1 MISGAQF
8 ATVPVS
14 AATSRRRAFADAT
27 SPGWPLWHVVTRSL
41 VQGRVQRAS
50 ALLCVRAHSGIVG
63 RMSSL
68 QVVPPGALRSPIRTR
83 TRLLLGRAALAS
95 AATMVAFAGASAG
108 VAHAADGP
116 VYRLAGGCYALKD
129 AETGQYVTR
138 DGRGYGL
145 GSSTSAGAT
154 PFRLQATALGRYL
167 LYGPDRRMPQA
178 TNPLT
183 WRNTPAVA
191 ADWSVTED
199 GGALRLTSKDNGRS
213 LAVRSGDRLTTTA
226 QAEDA
231 RWAFVRAD
239 GCAVFPELQV
249 GAVGEPLRGA
259 SPDAPV
265 RGFVDTHVH
274 VSAYRF
280 LGGKFHC
287 GRPWSPYGA
296 AAALTDC
303 PDHGTDGSTAI
314 VENLLSHDG
323 NLGARHPGGGWP
335 DFRGWP
341 SHDSLTHE
349 STYWKWIERAWRGG
363 LRLMVNDLV
372 ENRALCEMYPLKQN
386 PCNEMV
392 SARGQAQ
399 AMHDLQDYIDAQF
412 GGPGRGFFRIVTSP
426 VEARRVIND
435 GKLAVVLGI
444 EVSELLDC
452 RLHGGA
458 PKCTEQQIDTRL
470 ADLHALGVQSA
481 FIAHKF
487 DNALAGTTF
496 DNGVTGL
503 LVNIGNGYATGR
515 WWVAQRCPAGQEPDN
530 TPPSLTSTNL
540 QLFNALGT
548 GFGKKILNGSLPVY
562 PPGPVCNPKGLS
574 SLGRHLIRRMAE
586 HGMIV
591 EADHLSVRA
600 RNETLDELETLRYP
614 GVISSHSWSDV
625 VAQAR
630 LQRLGGFLAPYGN
643 DAVDYVKDWARDRST
658 RLPGHFGIG
667 YGSDSN
673 GLGAQPG
680 PRTGSPTARAVTYP
694 YRTFDGG
701 TLMQRPSAGGRT
713 YDVNRDGVANYGLFP
728 DWVEDLRQLAGDQI
742 VEDLAGG
749 AEAYLQLWERAEAW

>member
-1 MISGAQF
+1 M
-8 ATVPVS
+8 
-14 AATSRRRAFADAT
+14 
-27 SPGWPLWHVVTRSL
+27 
-41 VQGRVQRAS
+41 
-50 ALLCVRAHSGIVG
+50 VG
-63 RMSSL
+63 QMSSL
-68 QVVPPGALRSPIRTR
+68 QVVPPGAPR
-83 TRLLLGRAALAS
+83 TRLGSPLRRLALAAAAVLSVGVPPS
-95 AATMVAFAGASAG
+95 AAQ
-108 VAHAADGP
+108 AADEP

-129 AETGQYVTR
+129 GDTDRYVTR

-145 GSSTSAGAT
+145 GASSVGAAT

-178 TNPLT
+178 SSPVT
-183 WRNTPAVA
+183 WRNTPAQP
-191 ADWSVTED
+191 ADWVVSD
-199 GGALRLTSKDNGRS
+199 AGDAIRLTAKTNGRD
-213 LAVRSGDRLTTTA
+213 LTVRGGDRLALTEG
-226 QAEDA
+226 AEA
-231 RWAFVRAD
+231 RWAFVPTD
-239 GCAVFPELQV
+239 GCATFPELEV
-249 GAVGEPLRGA
+249 GAVGEPLRG
-259 SPDAPV
+259 SDPDAAV
-265 RGFVDTHVH
+265 RGFVDTHTH

-280 LGGKFHC
+280 IGGRFHC

-303 PDHGTDGSTAI
+303 PDHGADGSTAI
-314 VENLLSHDG
+314 VENLLSHG
-323 NLGARHPGGGWP
+323 TLGARHAGGGWP
-335 DFRGWP
+335 SFRGWP
-341 SHDSLTHE
+341 SHGSMTHE

-399 AMHDLQDYIDAQF
+399 AMHELQDYIDAQF

-452 RLHGGA
+452 RLRGST
-458 PKCTEQQIDTRL
+458 PKCTQAQIDTRL
-470 ADLHALGVQSA
+470 DDLHALGVQSA

-496 DNGVTGL
+496 DSDTTGL

-515 WWVAQRCPAGQEPDN
+515 WWDAKACAPGQEPDH
-530 TPPSLTSTNL
+530 TPPSLTGQNL
-540 QLFNALGT
+540 QLFRALGT
-548 GFGKKILNGSLPVY
+548 GFMSKVLNGSLPVY
-562 PPGPVCNPKGLS
+562 APGPLCNPKGLS
-574 SLGRHLIRRMAE
+574 PLGRHLIRRMAE
-586 HGMIV
+586 LGMIV
-591 EADHLSVRA
+591 EADHMSVKA

-614 GVISSHSWSDV
+614 GIISSHSWSDT

-630 LQRLGGFLAPYGN
+630 LQRLGGLLAPYGSN
-643 DAVDYVKDWARDRST
+643 AIDYVQDWSRVRST
-658 RLPGHFGIG
+658 RRPGFFGIG

-673 GLGAQPG
+673 GLGPQPG
-680 PRTGSPTARAVTYP
+680 PRPGTPTAPKVTYP

-701 TLMQRPSAGGRT
+701 TVMQRPVAGPRT
-713 YDVNRDGVANYGLFP
+713 YDVNLDGVANYGLFP

-742 VEDLAGG
+742 VDDLAGG